1 MLFQVKNLVVRYEG
15 AEILKGISLEMEEG
29 EIISLI
35 GNNGAGK
42 TTVLRTVAGLKKP
55 DKGEIFFK
63 NERIDNLF
71 PQDIVKKGIS
81 QVPEGRSLFPY
92 MTVTENLKIGAFLRS
107 DKKKIKQ
114 DMDRI
119 YDSFPVLK
127 ARSSQKAA
135 TLSGGEQQMLA
146 IAMALMARPNL
157 LLLDEPS
164 TGLSPK
170 MVTEIGRVIYNIH
183 KSGTSV
189 LLVEQNA
196 RLALNLAQRCYVI
209 ETGMIILSG
218 YAEEL
223 KKSDHVKKAYLGQ

>member
-29 EIISLI
+29 EIITLI

-42 TTVLRTVAGLKKP
+42 TTALRAISGLKSP
-55 DKGEIFFK
+55 HSGEILFRGQ
-63 NERIDNLF
+63 RIDNLL
-71 PQDIVKKGIS
+71 PQDIVKRGIS
-81 QVPEGRSLFPY
+81 QVPEGRALFPH
-92 MTVTENLKIGAFLRS
+92 MSVSENIRISGFLRN
-107 DKKKIKQ
+107 DKQGIKE
-114 DMDRI
+114 DLDRI

-127 ARSSQKAA
+127 ERSAQRAS

-146 IAMALMARPNL
+146 IAMALMARPTL

-196 RLALNLAQRCYVI
+196 NLALSLAQRGYAI
-209 ETGMIILSG
+209 ETGKIVLSG
-218 YAEEL
+218 FAGEL
-223 KKSDHVKKAYLGQ
+223 KKSEHVKRAYLGQ

>member
-1 MLFQVKNLVVRYEG
+1 MFFQIKNLVVRYEG
-15 AEILKGISLEMEEG
+15 AQILKGVSLEMEEG
-29 EIISLI
+29 EIITLI

-42 TTVLRTVAGLKKP
+42 TTALRTISGLKRP
-55 DKGEIFFK
+55 YTGEILFK
-63 NERIDNLF
+63 NQRIDTLA

-81 QVPEGRSLFPY
+81 QVPEGRALFAH
-92 MTVTENLKIGAFLRS
+92 MTVTENIKIGAFLRN
-107 DKKKIKQ
+107 DKHGIKQ
-114 DMDRI
+114 DLDRI
-119 YDSFPVLK
+119 YESFPVLK
-127 ARSSQKAA
+127 ARSAQKAA

-146 IAMALMARPNL
+146 MAMALMARPTL

-183 KSGTSV
+183 KGGTSV

-196 RLALNLAQRCYVI
+196 RLALSLAQRGYAI
-209 ETGMIILSG
+209 ETGMIVLSG

-223 KKSDHVKKAYLGQ
+223 KESDHVKKAYLGQ